1 MDSWIASL
9 PAVADA
15 TGKGRKSCKNVDI
28 LERNDDELDGC
39 GGSGGLGSSGGL
51 GKTGNV
57 SDTQC
62 AGNGWQGESER
73 EDAGDSKK

>member
-1 MDSWIASL
+1 M
-9 PAVADA
+9 ADA